1 MKLLMWVV
9 GALVALVFVG
19 WLGFQVRPA
28 GFAPLRYPGRQPETT
43 TIPAGLPAPVERFLR
58 ATYGGDRIPVLSTV
72 VLSGRAAMRPA
83 GPLYLPA
90 RYRFVH
96 NVGRDYR
103 HYFEATWFGLPILT
117 VDEGYVDGV
126 SFFES
131 PLVGSQADHP
141 KLRQGANLAL
151 WTEAMLFPAALVLD
165 PRVSW
170 EAVDDHTAVLRVPFE
185 DGRESVVVRF
195 DPDTGLVTTME
206 AMRYRSTSDAK
217 KTLWIPSSDEYAVL
231 GGATMAV
238 ACSATWFD
246 QKSAWATFRVEEVVL
261 NADLGDYLHA
271 RGE

>member
-1 MKLLMWVV
+1 MKLLIWVV
-9 GALVALVFVG
+9 GAVAALVFVG
-19 WLGFQVRPA
+19 WLGFQVQPA
-28 GFAPLRYPGRQPETT
+28 GFASVSYPGREPETT
-43 TIPAGLPAPVERFLR
+43 AIPAGLPAPVERFLR
-58 ATYGGDRIPVLSTV
+58 TTYGGDRIPVLSTV

-90 RYRFVH
+90 RFRFVH

-131 PLVGSQADHP
+131 PQVGSQADHP

-170 EAVDDHTAVLRVPFE
+170 QAVDDHSAVLRVPFE
-185 DGRESVVVRF
+185 DGQESVLVRF
-195 DPDTGLVTTME
+195 DPDTGLVTTMQ
-206 AMRYRSTSDAK
+206 AMRYRSASDQK
-217 KTLWIPSSDEYAVL
+217 KILWIPSSDEYAVL
-231 GGATMAV
+231 GGVTMGV

-246 QKSAWATFRVEEVVL
+246 QKFAWASFRVEEVVF
-261 NADLGDYLHA
+261 NADLGDYLHT